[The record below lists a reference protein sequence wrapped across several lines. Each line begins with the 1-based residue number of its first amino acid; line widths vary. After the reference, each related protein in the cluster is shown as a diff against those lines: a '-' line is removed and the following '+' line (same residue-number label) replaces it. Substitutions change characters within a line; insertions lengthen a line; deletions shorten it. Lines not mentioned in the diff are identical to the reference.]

1 MIDQEIIRQRLKNQ
15 RLTPNQFEKPEQ
27 VVAWLG
33 AVQAQDYHGALWAL
47 GLRLRGSTQPA
58 VEVAFQEGRILRT
71 HVLRPT
77 WHFVTPQDIRWMLAL
92 TAPRVHKLN
101 DSTYRIQ
108 GIDSEVYKRSRKII
122 VKALQGENQLTRD
135 ELASLLESSGIK
147 IDNGLRLAYIIM
159 RAELDGIICSG
170 PRRGKQFTYM
180 LLDERAPASNTLTK
194 SEALAELAARYFTSR
209 GPASVKD
216 FAGWSG
222 LSMADARTA
231 LEAVN
236 NKLESEEINGQTCW
250 FPQTRTRGLP
260 KSPFVYLL
268 SIYDEYISGYKNRTA
283 MDAGFSMQL
292 FAMGNA
298 LQFIIVMDGLV
309 VGTWKRTIK
318 KDAVLI
324 ELNYFKK
331 LSRPEKLAVVNAANR
346 YGEFLG
352 LPVVLSGV

>member
-15 RLTPNQFEKPEQ
+15 RLTSNQLEKPEQ
-27 VVAWLG
+27 VVSWLG
-33 AVQAQDYHGALWAL
+33 AVQAQDYQGALWAL
-47 GLRLRGSTQPA
+47 GLRLRGSTQLE
-58 VEVAFQEGRILRT
+58 VELAFQQGRILRT

-77 WHFVTPQDIRWMLAL
+77 WHFVTPQDIRWLLAL

-108 GIDSEVYKRSRKII
+108 GIDSEVYKRSQKII

-135 ELASLLESSGIK
+135 ELASLFESSGIK
-147 IDNGLRLAYIIM
+147 IDNGLRLAYILM

-180 LLDERAPASNTLTK
+180 LLDERAPATKTLTK
-194 SEALAELAARYFTSR
+194 SEALAELGARYFTSR
-209 GPASVKD
+209 GPASLKD

-222 LSMADARTA
+222 LSMADARAA

-236 NKLESEEINGQTCW
+236 NKLKSEEINGQTYW
-250 FPQTRTRGLP
+250 FPKSRTRGLP

-268 SIYDEYISGYKNRTA
+268 SIYDEYIMGYKDRTA
-283 MDAGFSMQL
+283 MDVGFSNQL

-298 LQFIIVMDGLV
+298 LQYIIVMDGFF

-318 KDAVLI
+318 KDAVLM

-331 LSRPEKLAVVNAANR
+331 LSRPEKLAVVNAADR

-352 LPVVLSGV
+352 LPVVLTG

>member
-58 VEVAFQEGRILRT
+58 VERAFQEGRILRT

-77 WHFVTPQDIRWMLAL
+77 WHFVAPHDIRWMLAL
-92 TAPRVHKLN
+92 TAPHVHRLN
-101 DSTYRIQ
+101 DSIYRIQ

-122 VKALQGENQLTRD
+122 VKALQGENQLTRG
-135 ELASLLESSGIK
+135 ELASLFESSGVK
-147 IDNGLRLAYIIM
+147 IDNGLRLGYILM

-180 LLDERAPASNTLTK
+180 LLDERAPASKTLSK
-194 SEALAELAARYFTSR
+194 PEALAELAARYFTSR
-209 GPASVKD
+209 GPASLKD

-236 NKLESEEINGQTCW
+236 HKLESEEINGQPCW
-250 FPQTRTRGLP
+250 FPQTRTRELP
-260 KSPFVYLL
+260 RSSFVYLL
-268 SIYDEYISGYKNRTA
+268 SIYDEYISGYKDRTS
-283 MDAGFSMQL
+283 MDVGFSRQL

-298 LQFIIVMDGLV
+298 LQYIIVMDGFF
-309 VGTWKRTIK
+309 VGTWKRMIN
-318 KDAVLI
+318 KDAVI
-324 ELNYFKK
+324 MQMKYFKK
-331 LSRPEKLAVVNAANR
+331 LNQPEKLAVLHAADR
-346 YGEFLG
+346 YGEFLE
-352 LPVVLSGV
+352 LPVMLSA